1 MTDPMH
7 RGVGGEDVP
16 IGEVTVEPAIDSI
29 RGVEQFEFGSLAA
42 ALHRL
47 ETNRPYDV
55 CLLQGERNYL
65 AHHQQAAESI
75 PKKPETTPKDYEDLE
90 RRIQQEIR
98 ALIARWLRMQNICVL
113 AGAGTSLKCGGPLG
127 AELPEKVS
135 KLLEGRPSADL
146 FAQLRATC
154 HDHLNFEA
162 FLSHLGAIR
171 RCLDPSARTF
181 RDALTV
187 ALPEP
192 SKGELKLE
200 QVDSLLRDI
209 EAALGVL
216 CNLRLISEDDP
227 WSLPHL
233 QFVGK
238 LLSRD
243 PTLGRIKLA
252 TTNYDTLF
260 EQAMDRLGVLY
271 ADGFTGT
278 VERHFNPGS
287 FGLDYYYPGEVG
299 QGAVRRYDKFLHLYK
314 LHGSIRWRRSPHSDE
329 DPYGITYCGKAL
341 PTADD
346 ITDGSDSLDDFF
358 TRTCSPL
365 CQADSGLAILPTSS
379 KYGESIAMPYAHLF
393 RAFAEALQE
402 PQTVCL
408 VIGYSGWDQHI
419 NRIIQDALTNPSFT
433 LVIADPVITEWTQQL
448 LKSDRC
454 ERVYSFSGG
463 YGTFERFSG
472 LMPDVEQ
479 LKTQAE
485 VARQQR
491 EMSTASA
498 ALSTGDGGGK
508 Q

>member
-1 MTDPMH
+1 MANSDGLAASNTPDQIITT
-7 RGVGGEDVP
+7 G
-16 IGEVTVEPAIDSI
+16 
-29 RGVEQFEFGSLAA
+29 QFEFGSLDVAVD
-42 ALHRL
+42 RL
-47 ETNRPYDV
+47 KNKSSYDL
-55 CLLQGERNYL
+55 CLLQGQQNYL
-65 AHHQQAAESI
+65 VHHREAAETI
-75 PKKPETTPKDYEDLE
+75 GKKPSATQNDIKDLE
-90 RRIQQEIR
+90 RRIQQEVR
-98 ALIARWLRMQNICVL
+98 ALIARWLRMQNVCVL

-127 AELPEKVS
+127 THLADKVS
-135 KLLEGRPSADL
+135 ELLAGRSSAALFKKLR
-146 FAQLRATC
+146 TVC
-154 HDHLNFEA
+154 HNHLNFEA

-171 RCLDPSARTF
+171 RCLDPSVGTF
-181 RDALTV
+181 NNALTV
-187 ALPEP
+187 ALPAP
-192 SKGELKLE
+192 SKGKLKLE
-200 QVDSLLRDI
+200 QLDSLLRDI

-233 QFVGK
+233 QFIGK

-299 QGAVRRYDKFLHLYK
+299 EGRVRRYDKFLHLYK

-329 DPYGITYCGKAL
+329 DPYSITYCGKAL
-341 PTADD
+341 PTAEN
-346 ITDGSDSLDDFF
+346 IADGSGSLDEFF
-358 TRTCSPL
+358 MRNCSPL
-365 CQADSGLAILPTSS
+365 CQADLGLAILPTSS

-408 VIGYSGWDQHI
+408 VVGYSGWDQHV
-419 NRIIQDALTNPSFT
+419 NRVIQDALTNPSFT
-433 LVIADPVITEWTQQL
+433 LVIVDPIITEWTQRL

-454 ERVYSFSGG
+454 ERVYSFSGV
-463 YGTFERFSG
+463 YGTFERFSD

-491 EMSTASA
+491 EMSSGSA
-498 ALSTGDGGGK
+498 AFSMGDGGGK